1 MRRPG
6 FAQLHYCAQERK
18 VRLVRKQ
25 ILDNR
30 SKGTSEKSAP
40 RCLKEI
46 GDLVA
51 DWSASK
57 SIRVFV
63 RE

>member
-1 MRRPG
+1 M
-6 FAQLHYCAQERK
+6 
-18 VRLVRKQ
+18 RLVRKQ

-30 SKGTSEKSAP
+30 SKGASEKSAP

-51 DWSASK
+51 DWSASR
-57 SIRVFV
+57 SIQVFV